1 MDQPQRRRG
10 TEEYADRRTGGD
22 IERIAAPV
30 WIAVALPG
38 NLYVSVVKAEAFE

>member
-1 MDQPQRRRG
+1 MLIG
-10 TEEYADRRTGGD
+10 ALVATSTGS
-22 IERIAAPV
+22 RPPV